1 MRFYF
6 FKVTLSY
13 FDDEKKT
20 FFITPDQSEADDIG
34 VPFSE
39 NGLQNTPEFREFV
52 KKTKADV
59 IDVDYTEYAVEYE
72 PKKSDIL
79 NKPVTSESFAELEK
93 SGQYEIVDQN
103 QFLLVLKKQ
112 KKSSSGSNKS
122 YVVCL
127 MIAAVIV
134 LGVLAY
140 GALNKRNTENVTSN
154 ISAGSEV
161 SEISSNDVS
170 GNSGEDEISDTGSEE
185 SSSALDE
192 SSANSSTN
200 SENTHEVTSDSSSS
214 GSTNNESG
222 SDSSDDTS
230 TSSAETAS
238 NSNTA
243 ISDIFN
249 NDSPSNMA
257 VTIYYDIEEPSVYFI
272 DPNGNVNLGSSYT
285 VDHGDKSVCYYIP
298 NAIAGQWA
306 MGCDQKNNT
315 ALNVN
320 WSPYGD
326 QPQNEV

>member
-20 FFITPDQSEADDIG
+20 FFITPDQSETDDNG

-52 KKTKADV
+52 KKTKATL

-72 PKKSDIL
+72 PKKSDLL

-103 QFLLVLKKQ
+103 QFQFILVLKKQ
-112 KKSSSGSNKS
+112 KKSSSRSNKS

-140 GALNKRNTENVTSN
+140 AYGALNKRNTENVTSN
-154 ISAGSEV
+154 ISASSEV
-161 SEISSNDVS
+161 SEISSDDVS
-170 GNSGEDEISDTGSEE
+170 DNSGEDEISDTSSEE
-185 SSSALDE
+185 NSSALDE
-192 SSANSSTN
+192 SSANSTN

-214 GSTNNESG
+214 GNTNNESG
-222 SDSSDDTS
+222 SDSSDDTP
-230 TSSAETAS
+230 TSSAGTES

-243 ISDIFN
+243 I
-249 NDSPSNMA
+249 
-257 VTIYYDIEEPSVYFI
+257 
-272 DPNGNVNLGSSYT
+272 
-285 VDHGDKSVCYYIP
+285 
-298 NAIAGQWA
+298 
-306 MGCDQKNNT
+306 
-315 ALNVN
+315 
-320 WSPYGD
+320 GD

>member
-1 MRFYF
+1 MCGKAVNKLRFYF

-20 FFITPDQSEADDIG
+20 FFITPDQSETDDNG

-52 KKTKADV
+52 KKTKATV

-79 NKPVTSESFAELEK
+79 NKTVTSESFAELEK

-103 QFLLVLKKQ
+103 QFILVLKKQ
-112 KKSSSGSNKS
+112 KKSSSGSKKS

-140 GALNKRNTENVTSN
+140 GALNKRNAENVTSN

-161 SEISSNDVS
+161 SEISSDDVS
-170 GNSGEDEISDTGSEE
+170 DNSGEDEISDTSSEE

-192 SSANSSTN
+192 SSANSTN
-200 SENTHEVTSDSSSS
+200 SENTHEVTSDTSSS
-214 GSTNNESG
+214 GSTGNESG
-222 SDSSDDTS
+222 ADSSDDTS
-230 TSSAETAS
+230 TSSMETGS
-238 NSNTA
+238 NSTTA
-243 ISDIFN
+243 I
-249 NDSPSNMA
+249 
-257 VTIYYDIEEPSVYFI
+257 
-272 DPNGNVNLGSSYT
+272 
-285 VDHGDKSVCYYIP
+285 
-298 NAIAGQWA
+298 
-306 MGCDQKNNT
+306 
-315 ALNVN
+315 
-320 WSPYGD
+320 GD

>member
-20 FFITPDQSEADDIG
+20 FFITPDQSETDDIG

-112 KKSSSGSNKS
+112 KKSGGGSKKS
-122 YVVCL
+122 YIVYL
-127 MIAAVIV
+127 MIVGVIL

-140 GALNKRNTENVTSN
+140 GALNRRNTESATSSN
-154 ISAGSEV
+154 TSDVSEV
-161 SEISSNDVS
+161 SEISSEV
-170 GNSGEDEISDTGSEE
+170 ISDDGGESEVSDT
-185 SSSALDE
+185 SSDE
-192 SSANSSTN
+192 SSANSIN
-200 SENTHEVTSDSSSS
+200 SENTHEVTSDTSSSEN
-214 GSTNNESG
+214 TNNESG

-230 TSSAETAS
+230 TSSMETES

-249 NDSPSNMA
+249 NESPSNMA

-285 VDHGDKSVCYYIP
+285 VDRGDKSVCYYIP

-306 MGCDQKNNT
+306 MGCDKKSNT

-320 WSPYGD
+320 WASYGD

>member
-20 FFITPDQSEADDIG
+20 FFITPDQSETDDNG

-59 IDVDYTEYAVEYE
+59 VDVDYTEYAVEYE

-79 NKPVTSESFAELEK
+79 NNPVTSESFAELEK

-103 QFLLVLKKQ
+103 QFILVLKKQ
-112 KKSSSGSNKS
+112 KKSSSGFNKS

-154 ISAGSEV
+154 ISDVSEV
-161 SEISSNDVS
+161 SETSLDDVS
-170 GNSGEDEISDTGSEE
+170 DNSSEDEISDTSSEE

-192 SSANSSTN
+192 SSANSTN

-214 GSTNNESG
+214 ENTNNESG

-230 TSSAETAS
+230 TSSAGTAS

-249 NDSPSNMA
+249 NESPSNMA

-285 VDHGDKSVCYYIP
+285 VDRGDKSVCYYIP
-298 NAIAGQWA
+298 NAVAGQWA
-306 MGCDQKNNT
+306 MGCDKKSNT

-320 WSPYGD
+320 WAPYGD